1 MCVHESLP
9 CGLLVHAGC
18 MLPEK
23 CSLWFTREIAIA
35 TASRS
40 RMAAGTRSVWV
51 SCGMRNSGDR
61 NCSLPLL
68 VLVNN
73 DLLQRSAHVG
83 QFYLLCHV
91 VSRVV
96 IHHVLLSDSRP
107 EDLGWGQEQRGSQ
120 PIWRIEE
127 LHSPVG
133 GKHGIAAYRLWFTL
147 TSLPFQTRVFQ
158 YLDEPH
164 CKLKNL
170 VCSDFSSFT
179 HVFALGSICSFCLV
193 DEFFLCSNVS
203 LSIGERAPS
212 HAYSA
217 LVVAAQRRVV
227 TGLRVRCEKVV
238 SPSSQRPQV

>member
-51 SCGMRNSGDR
+51 LCGMRNSGDR
-61 NCSLPLL
+61 NCSLPLP

-83 QFYLLCHV
+83 QFYLLCPV
-91 VSRVV
+91 VSRAV

-107 EDLGWGQEQRGSQ
+107 EDLGWGQDSEVHNQFGGLRNFTAQWAVSTGSQ
-120 PIWRIEE
+120 
-127 LHSPVG
+127 
-133 GKHGIAAYRLWFTL
+133 L
-147 TSLPFQTRVFQ
+147 TDS
-158 YLDEPH
+158 
-164 CKLKNL
+164 
-170 VCSDFSSFT
+170 
-179 HVFALGSICSFCLV
+179 
-193 DEFFLCSNVS
+193 
-203 LSIGERAPS
+203 
-212 HAYSA
+212 
-217 LVVAAQRRVV
+217 
-227 TGLRVRCEKVV
+227 GLL
-238 SPSSQRPQV
+238 